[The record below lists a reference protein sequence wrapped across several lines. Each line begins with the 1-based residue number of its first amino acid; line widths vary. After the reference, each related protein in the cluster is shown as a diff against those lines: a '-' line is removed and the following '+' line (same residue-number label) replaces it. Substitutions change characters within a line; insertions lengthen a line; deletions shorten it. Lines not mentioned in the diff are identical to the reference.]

1 MEKELTKMTDT
12 FTDDLFV
19 PDFVGAQ
26 TIIFPVSRLV
36 LDPERFL
43 NDDQEIMS
51 GLGMGV
57 IYTRTS
63 DGQRLR
69 NSPAIEERMELINRY
84 YRPHH
89 RKLEDCVSACL
100 QNLGRCMIIDCHSF
114 PSIALQYELDQ
125 SEARPDI
132 CIGADD
138 FHTPDWIIDKLFGEF
153 EKFGYSTAVNKPFS
167 GAIVPLP
174 YYKKEPKVLSVMI
187 EVNRKLYMDELSG
200 SRNSGYSKLKSNIS
214 IISSKLEP

>member
-1 MEKELTKMTDT
+1 MEKELTKMTDA

-26 TIIFPVSRLV
+26 TIIFPMSRLV

-51 GLGMGV
+51 ALGMGV

-63 DGQRLR
+63 DGQALR

-89 RKLEDCVSACL
+89 RKLENCVSACL
-100 QNLGRCMIIDCHSF
+100 QNFRSMHDYRLPQF
-114 PSIALQYELDQ
+114 SI
-125 SEARPDI
+125 
-132 CIGADD
+132 
-138 FHTPDWIIDKLFGEF
+138 
-153 EKFGYSTAVNKPFS
+153 YSAT
-167 GAIVPLP
+167 I
-174 YYKKEPKVLSVMI
+174 
-187 EVNRKLYMDELSG
+187 
-200 SRNSGYSKLKSNIS
+200 
-214 IISSKLEP
+214 